1 MNIRKRQCKFCEFG
15 KFLKFR
21 KFRTIV
27 SEVLSFEGNYVYWL
41 NPFFF
46 KVYFFVKETLKNN
59 VDSPFKSS
67 NVHRGRRLYQYNEAD
82 FSI

>member
-67 NVHRGRRLYQYNEAD
+67 NVHCGRRLYQYNEAD